1 MASYKV
7 EKVEG
12 IGAVYGEKL
21 RAAGISDTD
30 ELLSAV
36 TTPSKRAQL
45 AKSTAIPEKN
55 ILRFA
60 NMVDLF
66 RIKGIGPQ
74 YAELLEASGVD
85 TVKELAQRVPANLL
99 KKLEE
104 TNEAKHLSKR
114 VPTEK
119 EVVKWVAEAA
129 SLPRVIE
136 Y

>member
-1 MASYKV
+1 MASYRI

-12 IGAVYGEKL
+12 IGSVYGEKL
-21 RAAGISDTD
+21 RSVGITDTD

-36 TTPSKRAQL
+36 KTATQRANL
-45 AKSTAIPEKN
+45 AKNTAIPEKN

-85 TVKELAQRVPANLL
+85 TVKELAQRVPSNLL
-99 KKLEE
+99 KKMEE
-104 TNEAKHLSKR
+104 TNEVKHLSKR

-119 EVVKWVAEAA
+119 ELIKWVAEAS
-129 SLPRVIE
+129 SLPRAIE